1 MLDTVRQYFSFRDV
15 LLDLAFLASLVFACI
30 APRFGERICRAIE
43 RFGAILA
50 RRKNPAIICVALLP
64 VVLRLSFLPLAPV
77 PVPHTHDEF
86 SYLLAGDTF
95 AHGRLT
101 NPPHPMWVFLDT
113 IHVNQR
119 PTYMSKYPPAQGFAL
134 ALGEILGN
142 PWIGVVI
149 SVSGMCAAVLWM
161 LQGWLPPRWAL
172 LAAVLVVLRFG
183 VFSYWMNSYWG
194 GALPAIGG
202 ALVLGALPR
211 VLRLW
216 RSRHALI
223 LGMGVAILAMSR
235 PMEGLIL
242 CLPVSVLLLA
252 RSCGRSRPPLRV
264 TLLRFI
270 LPFCATAFLCGL
282 FIGYYNWRGTGS
294 PLVFP
299 YMVNEKAYVS
309 TPTLFWEKPRPPL
322 HYMNPQFEAFYND
335 WMRAQWLE
343 GRVDGVRQAIRHLGL
358 SIVKV
363 VYFFF
368 WPELCVPFLALPWLL
383 RDRRIRFLA
392 LLTVISFLGFLLVP
406 WTQAHYAAPLTA
418 ALFALVVQG
427 IRHLRRWEHRRR
439 PVGIALSRVIV
450 LFAVL
455 LAPFH
460 PHSQAIGNPKL
471 EGIEYRAVFETQLEK
486 LPGKHLV
493 IVHYSPE
500 HPVLQ
505 EWVYNG
511 ADIAGAKIVWAR
523 EIPAVGLAPLLD
535 YFRGRQVWLVEPDA
549 TPARMSRYSEPHH
562 DSEAGGAVS
571 QDTEVAIVSE
581 K

>member
-1 MLDTVRQYFSFRDV
+1 MFDTVRQYIPFRDL
-15 LLDLAFLASLVFACI
+15 LLDFAFLFCIVLAGI
-30 APRFGERICRAIE
+30 APRFGDRFFRAVE
-43 RFGAILA
+43 KLGALLA
-50 RRKNPAIICVALLP
+50 QRKSLALLCIALLP
-64 VVLRLSFLPLAPV
+64 VVLRLSVLWAMPV

-95 AHGRLT
+95 AHGQLT
-101 NPPHPMWVFLDT
+101 NPPHPTWVFLDT
-113 IHVNQR
+113 IHVNQH
-119 PTYMSKYPPAQGFAL
+119 PTYMSKYPPAQGFFL
-134 ALGEILGN
+134 ALGEILGS

-161 LQGWLPPRWAL
+161 LQGWLPAPWAL
-172 LAAVLVVLRFG
+172 LGGILVVLRLG

-194 GALPAIGG
+194 GAVSAIGG
-202 ALVLGALPR
+202 ALILGALPR

-216 RSRHALI
+216 RSRDALI
-223 LGMGVAILAMSR
+223 LAIGAAVLAMSR
-235 PMEGLIL
+235 PMEGLVL
-242 CLPVSVLLLA
+242 CLPVAVLLLA
-252 RSCGRSRPPLRV
+252 QFCGRGRPPLQV
-264 TLLRFI
+264 TLWRFI
-270 LPFCATAFLCGL
+270 SPFCVTAFLCGL

-299 YMVNEKAYVS
+299 YMVNESAYLS
-309 TPTLFWEKPRPPL
+309 TPTLFWEKARPPL

-363 VYFFF
+363 VYFFL

-383 RDRRIRFLA
+383 HDRRIRFL
-392 LLTVISFLGFLLVP
+392 LILTAISFLGFLLVP
-406 WTQAHYAAPLTA
+406 WTQAHYAAPLTS
-418 ALFALVVQG
+418 ALFALVAQG
-427 IRHLRRWEHRRR
+427 IRYLRQWKLPGR

-460 PHSQAIGNPKL
+460 PHSQAIGNPKP

-493 IVHYSPE
+493 IVHYSPK

-505 EWVYNG
+505 EWVYNR
-511 ADIAGAKIVWAR
+511 ADVDNAKVVWAR
-523 EIPAVGLAPLLD
+523 EIPGVELAPLLG
-535 YFRGRQVWLVEPDA
+535 YFHGRQVWVIEADGSPPRL
-549 TPARMSRYSEPHH
+549 TSYSE
-562 DSEAGGAVS
+562 
-571 QDTEVAIVSE
+571 
-581 K
+581 